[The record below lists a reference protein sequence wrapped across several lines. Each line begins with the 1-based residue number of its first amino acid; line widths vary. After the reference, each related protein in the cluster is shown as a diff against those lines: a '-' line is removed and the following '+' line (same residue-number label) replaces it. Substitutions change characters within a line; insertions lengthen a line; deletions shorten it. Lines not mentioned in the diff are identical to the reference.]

1 MDASGRDIPERGSAN
16 RAYRRW
22 LGVLI
27 MRYFFYAFFAALGL
41 LMAPVVFVLLIV
53 FFLAVVLA

>member
-1 MDASGRDIPERGSAN
+1 
-16 RAYRRW
+16 
-22 LGVLI
+22 